1 MVSVIVIRSIMK
13 QKQILEGNNLIAEFM
28 GYKVRETGDTTSD
41 SRFGVGTWFL
51 YTKDGVTSD
60 NVFFNSSWD
69 WLMPVVEKIEKL
81 GYHTRICFD
90 DFGSWMQI
98 HYGLSVADTDETKA
112 VNMNGK
118 TKIEN
123 TFKSVVEFIKWYNKN
138 GKPNRKK

>member
-1 MVSVIVIRSIMK
+1 MTK
-13 QKQILEGNNLIAEFM
+13 KQILDGNKLISEFM
-28 GYKVRETGDTTSD
+28 ELKGFDDGRYGWMWNNPTTKKGSCF
-41 SRFGVGTWFL
+41 SL
-51 YTKDGVTSD
+51 EY
-60 NVFFNSSWD
+60 NSSWD
-69 WLMPVVEKIEKL
+69 WLIPVVEKIEQL

-112 VNMNGK
+112 LNQHG

-138 GKPNRKK
+138 GKPSRKK

>member
-1 MVSVIVIRSIMK
+1 MK
-13 QKQILEGNNLIAEFM
+13 KEQILNSNKLIAEFM
-28 GYKVRETGDTTSD
+28 GAKSIHNPTGYDIHDDKDWYKYNELNYESTD
-41 SRFGVGTWFL
+41 FKFH
-51 YTKDGVTSD
+51 
-60 NVFFNSSWD
+60 SSWD
-69 WLMPVVEKIEKL
+69 WLIPVLEKIEQL

-112 VNMNGK
+112 LNQHG

-138 GKPNRKK
+138 GKPSRKK